1 MCRLQKCN
9 SLKCCSQH
17 LQACYK
23 YRICQQTVY
32 GPYRVA
38 LHAKEAE
45 DDLCDS
51 TQFRAMYNGKRALEQ
66 LSFVQCM
73 TATGGH

>member
-1 MCRLQKCN
+1 
-9 SLKCCSQH
+9 
-17 LQACYK
+17 
-23 YRICQQTVY
+23 VY